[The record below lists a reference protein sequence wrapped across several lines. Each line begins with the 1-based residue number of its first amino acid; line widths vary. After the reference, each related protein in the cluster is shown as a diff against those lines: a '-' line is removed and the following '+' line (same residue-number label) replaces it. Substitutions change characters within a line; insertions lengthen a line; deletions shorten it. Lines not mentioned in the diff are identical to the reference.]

1 MSIKLLTDENNDGI
15 IKVTSKDG
23 NQSYDYILT
32 PDGKIT
38 GAEFT
43 GIAHKIRVGTVANPE
58 PGDIWV
64 N

>member
-1 MSIKLLTDENNDGI
+1 MSIKLLTDEDNGK
-15 IKVTSKDG
+15 IKVTSQDKS
-23 NQSYDYILT
+23 QEYDYILT

-43 GIAHKIRVGTVANPE
+43 GIAHKIRVGTVTNPE